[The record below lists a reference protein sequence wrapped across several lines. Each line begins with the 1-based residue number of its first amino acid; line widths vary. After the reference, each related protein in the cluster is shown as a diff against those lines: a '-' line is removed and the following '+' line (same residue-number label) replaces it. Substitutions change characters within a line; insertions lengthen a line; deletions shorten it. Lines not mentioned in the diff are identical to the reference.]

1 MCDTILRNLRVTT
14 SALVSWKN
22 MEKRKTNILLE
33 LMDDIIIEYP
43 NNKEYIQQEL
53 HEKCKREW
61 IPIDIVILF
70 F

>member
-1 MCDTILRNLRVTT
+1 
-14 SALVSWKN
+14 

-53 HEKCKREW
+53 HEKCKREG
-61 IPIDIVILF
+61 IPIDIIILF

>member
-1 MCDTILRNLRVTT
+1 
-14 SALVSWKN
+14 

-53 HEKCKREW
+53 HEKCKREG

-70 F
+70 FSKLQNYKHFYKQEYRTAFLS

>member
-22 MEKRKTNILLE
+22 MEKRKTNIILE

-53 HEKCKREW
+53 HEKCKREG